1 MRARLVAKGVVS
13 APYVATTLAAAA
25 LGQAQIPEAAPAAL
39 LSSMTAMMCSKIAFT
54 RLIRCCDGAARN
66 PIVLNASAFN
76 ARRRAPHWG
85 LLGSPQGDVSVL
97 VGAYLS
103 DDAKA
108 VANTSG
114 VYDTEQRQLS
124 SG

>member
-1 MRARLVAKGVVS
+1 
-13 APYVATTLAAAA
+13 
-25 LGQAQIPEAAPAAL
+25 
-39 LSSMTAMMCSKIAFT
+39 MMCSKIAFT
-54 RLIRCCDGAARN
+54 RHIRCCDGAARN

-76 ARRRAPHWG
+76 ARG
-85 LLGSPQGDVSVL
+85 LRQGVIGKPTGMRITASR
-97 VGAYLS
+97 AYLS